1 MSFSQEMIL
10 MQVVDFPPTHSML
23 QEVHLAGLA
32 DGFAC
37 IQESAVVIQKL
48 FTSLTAEGSYKPLK
62 FPSVSDHPGLVFL
75 THYFTKKQ
83 SPVLA
88 ISVPNRFLW
97 MGEGCTIVC
106 HISFISYLMVNNIF
120 VGAYPGGGYAI
131 LWSPVCWT
139 QHSKMTHA
147 L

>member
-1 MSFSQEMIL
+1 
-10 MQVVDFPPTHSML
+10 MQMVDFPPTHSML
-23 QEVHLAGLA
+23 QEVHLAGPA

-37 IQESAVVIQKL
+37 IQESAVVTQQL

-88 ISVPNRFLW
+88 ISVPHS
-97 MGEGCTIVC
+97 I
-106 HISFISYLMVNNIF
+106 
-120 VGAYPGGGYAI
+120 GGLG
-131 LWSPVCWT
+131 
-139 QHSKMTHA
+139 
-147 L
+147 